1 MNTALERDQDR
12 QQLITRR
19 SLMLLAGQSVA
30 ALVLLGRAGELQLV
44 KGAAYNLLSEEN
56 RISIRIVPPPRGQ
69 LLDRK
74 GNPLAVNQQSYR
86 AVILREE
93 VKDLEA
99 VLNRFADVVD
109 LSPEDRGR
117 IQKELHRGKNFM
129 PVVLKSNLSWNE
141 MSRLEI
147 LTPELPGVS
156 VDSAAQRFYPL
167 GAAAA
172 HVLGYLGVPDE
183 SEIENDNEALM
194 GVSGFQIGKTGAE
207 QTYDNILRG
216 QAGGLQLEVNAKG
229 RVVQEL
235 KRTPPVPGKN
245 LQLTL
250 DADLQ
255 QAMYQRL
262 SQERSA
268 AAVVMDVHNGAI
280 YAMGSSP
287 AFDPNIF
294 TQTIPQDLWQQLN
307 ADPTKPMLNKVF
319 GGTYPPGS
327 TFKMAT
333 ALAALEAGVITPE
346 TTVFCSGSTTLG
358 THVFHCWKK
367 GGHGTVALTQAIAQS
382 CDCFFYETARRAG
395 IERVSQTAHA
405 LGLGQVSGLGLSG
418 ERHGLIPDRAWKRR
432 VFKQD
437 WTVADSYICGIGQGY
452 VTASILQLAIMT
464 ARLSNGGTNV
474 KPTLLVDEAARASA
488 PSLGFNPANLAAIAV
503 GMKAVTSPGGTAAAE
518 QIPEV
523 QWHMA
528 GKTGTAQ
535 VQAITQAQRDA
546 GFDVFKL
553 PWEQRHHAL
562 FIAYAP
568 EDRPQYALATIIQHG
583 GAGGSVAGPLG
594 RDILRKTQELDPAK
608 NFKPA

>member
-30 ALVLLGRAGELQLV
+30 ALVLLGRAGELQLI

-109 LSPEDRGR
+109 LSPDDRIRIGKEFRRGR
-117 IQKELHRGKNFM
+117 NFS

-141 MSRLEI
+141 MARLEI

-172 HVLGYLGVPDE
+172 HVLGYLGAPDE
-183 SEIENDNEALM
+183 DEIDNDNEPLM

-207 QTYDNILRG
+207 QAYDGTLRG
-216 QAGGLQLEVNAKG
+216 RAGGLQLEVNAKG

-235 KRTPPVPGKN
+235 KRTPPVAGKN

-250 DADLQ
+250 DGDLQ
-255 QAMYQRL
+255 QAMYDRL

-268 AAVVMDVHNGAI
+268 AAVVMDVHSGAI

-307 ADPTKPMLNKVF
+307 SDPTKPLMNKVF

-327 TFKMAT
+327 TFKPIT
-333 ALAALEAGVITPE
+333 ALAALTAGVIAPE
-346 TTVFCSGSTTLG
+346 TTVTCTGQTTLG
-358 THVFHCWKK
+358 THTFHCWKK
-367 GGHGTVALTQAIAQS
+367 GGHGTVNLTQAIAQS

-395 IERVSQTAHA
+395 IDRIAQTAHA
-405 LGLGQVSGLGLSG
+405 MGLGQISGFGLSG
-418 ERHGLIPDRAWKRR
+418 EHHGLIPDRAWKRR

-437 WTVADSYICGIGQGY
+437 WTVADSFVCGIGQGY

-464 ARLSNGGTNV
+464 ARIANGGMNV
-474 KPTLLVDEAARASA
+474 KPTLLAEEVTRVSA
-488 PSLGFNPANLAAIAV
+488 TPIGFNPAHIAAIQQ
-503 GMKAVTSPGGTAAAE
+503 GMMAVTAPGGTAAAE
-518 QIPEV
+518 QIPEP

-562 FIAYAP
+562 FVAYAP
-568 EDRPQYALATIIQHG
+568 EDRPQYALACIIQHG

-594 RDILRKTQELDPAK
+594 RDILRKTQELDPAR
-608 NFKPA
+608 NFKAV